1 MAEKTLKEHLTLSIS
16 IILVGG
22 LCLGWVGGRAIDYTF
37 KDVRDNTMFRVSQT
51 EENKHLNEE
60 IEELKEALSVLP
72 KMSETLVR
80 IDERIRNWEPSE

>member
-1 MAEKTLKEHLTLSIS
+1 MNEKTLKEHLTVSVT

-22 LCLGWVGGRAIDYTF
+22 LCLGWFGGRAIDYTF
-37 KDVRDNTMFRVSQT
+37 KDVRDNTMFRVSQA

-60 IEELKEALSVLP
+60 IQDLKDALSVLP

-80 IDERIRNWEPSE
+80 IDERMNTWEPNE